1 MSNIKS
7 IKLSPRSPVCSDDE
21 HDINVVLEKET
32 MSPLKETVI
41 EHKKINLSEQIV
53 NTIAEAEEAAE
64 ATGEE
69 EEEAAEEEAEAAA
82 LAAALVAAGWERTQ
96 R

>member
-53 NTIAEAEEAAE
+53 NTIAEAAEEEEAA
-64 ATGEE
+64 A
-69 EEEAAEEEAEAAA
+69 EAAEEEAADEAAEAAA
-82 LAAALVAAGWERTQ
+82 EVMEDAGY
-96 R
+96 